1 MGFLV
6 LGGFLI
12 LFLLGFPVI
21 LAIIIPSVVYLLAQN
36 QPLDMVAQRLQYSL
50 DSYPLLAVPVFI
62 LVDNLMNSTGVT
74 RALFSFANTL
84 VGRIY
89 GGLAQ
94 VNVFASLI
102 FSGMSGA
109 ALADVGGLGQIE
121 IKGMMDKGFRKA
133 DAAAV
138 TVASATVGP
147 IFPPSIPLIIYGAVT
162 GVSVVK
168 LLLGGIVPGLLCT
181 GMLMITVAILARR
194 RNWPRAE
201 RWPTRREIG
210 RDLKPAFPAL
220 MAPVLLNAGMVSGY
234 FTPTEAASICVLY
247 IVLVSHFYYRDLT
260 YSALINAAFETV
272 KMSCSIMT
280 IIAAASLFG
289 WILAVEEIP
298 QMVQQVI
305 LTFKDDPQ
313 MLLLILNLFF
323 LLVGMFLDS
332 TTSTLLI
339 IPMLAA
345 PVAACGID
353 PVHLGRVII
362 FNLMIG
368 LITPP
373 MGLSL
378 FMGSNVASISMKE
391 VLIEMPPYFISL
403 ILTLV
408 LITYIPMLPL
418 WIPNMLK

>member
-1 MGFLV
+1 M
-6 LGGFLI
+6 
-12 LFLLGFPVI
+12 LL
-21 LAIIIPSVVYLLAQN
+21 
-36 QPLDMVAQRLQYSL
+36 
-50 DSYPLLAVPVFI
+50 
-62 LVDNLMNSTGVT
+62 
-74 RALFSFANTL
+74 
-84 VGRIY
+84 
-89 GGLAQ
+89 
-94 VNVFASLI
+94 
-102 FSGMSGA
+102 
-109 ALADVGGLGQIE
+109 
-121 IKGMMDKGFRKA
+121 
-133 DAAAV
+133 
-138 TVASATVGP
+138 
-147 IFPPSIPLIIYGAVT
+147 
-162 GVSVVK
+162 
-168 LLLGGIVPGLLCT
+168 
-181 GMLMITVAILARR
+181 ITVAILARR
-194 RNWPRAE
+194 RNWPRSD
-201 RWPTRREIG
+201 RWPTRREIA
-210 RDLKPAFPAL
+210 RDMKPAFPAL
-220 MAPVLLNAGMVSGY
+220 MAPVLLIAGMVSGY

-247 IVLVSHFYYRDLT
+247 ILLVSHFYYRDLT
-260 YSALINAAFETV
+260 YPSLLKATFETV
-272 KMSCSIMT
+272 KMSCSIMV

-289 WILAVEEIP
+289 WILAVEKIP

-353 PVHLGRVII
+353 PVHLGLVII

-378 FMGSNVASISMKE
+378 FMVSNVASISMRE

-408 LITYIPMLPL
+408 LITYIPMLTL